1 MRTFGT
7 LAEAQADINKEKN
20 DNNIVGEVAVRV
32 AYKQGADAAAVQVSQ
47 SDHALTPTVDIRG
60 TKRWVDNEDQRGKPH
75 PAITVRLL
83 RNGVEVASYAYAV
96 EEATVPAGYT
106 SSISPDST
114 QIVNT
119 LDPARGNTT
128 DGDSKAPD
136 KKAGNPVAPKPL
148 AKTGDCTPLLP
159 AIVLL
164 AGAGIAAFALKRTA
178 ARP

>member
-96 EEATVPAGYT
+96 EEATVPAGSVSYT
-106 SSISPDST
+106 H
-114 QIVNT
+114 
-119 LDPARGNTT
+119 LD
-128 DGDSKAPD
+128 
-136 KKAGNPVAPKPL
+136 VY
-148 AKTGDCTPLLP
+148 
-159 AIVLL
+159 
-164 AGAGIAAFALKRTA
+164 KRQ
-178 ARP
+178 P

>member
-96 EEATVPAGYT
+96 EEATVPTGYT
-106 SSISPDST
+106 SSVSPDST

-119 LDPARGNTT
+119 LDPACGNTT

-164 AGAGIAAFALKRTA
+164 AGAGIAAFALKRAA